1 MTAFAVPAVS
11 TSPAASVN
19 GVPVAGFLTS
29 TRSNHPDHP
38 APATAATIT
47 VSVPMG
53 RDELVAALFYWDYVD
68 AEDLADADH
77 VRLLVT
83 ESAVN
88 VGMGRIAELVGE
100 IATGDL
106 GEDGRAWLAD
116 CRATIDTHFGPAAPV
131 GAIPVQRPALRLV
144 ATDTPAVTLGP
155 LAGRELREVTAGLY
169 FSDYQPGD
177 LNRFGLEAVE
187 THALIGMDGLTPA
200 HVDWVHNTAPDRA
213 RMTDCRAT
221 ARTLLD
227 AQ

>member
-1 MTAFAVPAVS
+1 VVEFMP
-11 TSPAASVN
+11 
-19 GVPVAGFLTS
+19 S
-29 TRSNHPDHP
+29 TRNSRPDYQ
-38 APATAATIT
+38 ASATVATVA

-53 RDELVAALFYWDYVD
+53 RDELVAALFYWDYVE

-83 ESAVN
+83 EAVVN

-100 IATGDL
+100 ITTGDL
-106 GEDGRAWLAD
+106 GDDGRAWLAD
-116 CRATIDTHFGPAAPV
+116 CRRTIDTHFGPAAPV
-131 GAIPVQRPALRLV
+131 GSIPAQRPALRLV

-155 LAGRELREVTAGLY
+155 LAGKELREVTAGLY

-177 LNRFGLEAVE
+177 LNRTSLEWVE
-187 THALIGMDGLTPA
+187 TCALIGMDGLTPA
-200 HVDWVHNTAPDRA
+200 HVDWVHNTAPDAA
-213 RMTDCRAT
+213 RMADCRTT